1 MSSYSQRRMAK
12 RCESKHASMTSE
24 LTEEMWVAYEGCVA
38 EARSEADTGSCECE
52 WSDAHQCKDEATP

>member
-1 MSSYSQRRMAK
+1 MAK